1 MAYLAVEKDGSI
13 WLFQHKP
20 ERRQV
25 FEDGELVCE
34 DWQEQSNVYQEIT
47 EMRIEQIIGRSLTW
61 EDEPVE
67 LILSPMFN

>member
-1 MAYLAVEKDGSI
+1 MAYLAVEKDGSV

-20 ERRQV
+20 KRQQV

-47 EMRIEQIIGRSLTW
+47 EMTIEQLIGSSLTW

-67 LILSPMFN
+67 LKIASKV

>member
-1 MAYLAVEKDGSI
+1 MAYLAVDKDGSI

-20 ERRQV
+20 ERQQV

-47 EMRIEQIIGRSLTW
+47 EMTTEQLIGRCLTW

-67 LILSPMFN
+67 LK

>member
-1 MAYLAVEKDGSI
+1 MAYLAVEKDGSV

-20 ERRQV
+20 KRQQV
-25 FEDGELVCE
+25 FEDGKLVCE

-47 EMRIEQIIGRSLTW
+47 GMTIEQLIGSSLTW

-67 LILSPMFN
+67 LKIASKV